1 MLPGEIH
8 HPVGRHVALRLRIC
22 SHRRRQVAQLHSC
35 TRVFGQNICAKN
47 SRLGSPGAL
56 GCPSRAGAGD
66 HRETWHEKPKRTD
79 RSPRDVALNPLVD
92 EIVLAKL
99 RVTVG
104 LLYLLE

>member
-1 MLPGEIH
+1 MLHSVCASVLTGE
-8 HPVGRHVALRLRIC
+8 GK
-22 SHRRRQVAQLHSC
+22 LHSC
-35 TRVFGQNICAKN
+35 TVAHVFLGKTSAQKN